1 MIGVIWM
8 IVNLHFNWLPEN
20 ALNKAYQVWLPDINI
35 NFLDIWIDTTTT
47 NRKKESKEKER
58 KHGNELGLVA
68 KDEVAIRWCRFH
80 KSSALLCNCNE

>member
-1 MIGVIWM
+1 M

-20 ALNKAYQVWLPDINI
+20 ALNLAYQVWLPDINI

-58 KHGNELGLVA
+58 KKNTET
-68 KDEVAIRWCRFH
+68 
-80 KSSALLCNCNE
+80 N

>member
-58 KHGNELGLVA
+58 KNNTET
-68 KDEVAIRWCRFH
+68 
-80 KSSALLCNCNE
+80 N

>member
-1 MIGVIWM
+1 M

-58 KHGNELGLVA
+58 KNNTET
-68 KDEVAIRWCRFH
+68 
-80 KSSALLCNCNE
+80 N

>member
-35 NFLDIWIDTTTT
+35 NFLDIWINTTTT
-47 NRKKESKEKER
+47 KER
-58 KHGNELGLVA
+58 KKLRRRKEIKTRKRIKTGSQRRGGYQAVQ
-68 KDEVAIRWCRFH
+68 I
-80 KSSALLCNCNE
+80 S

>member
-1 MIGVIWM
+1 M

-47 NRKKESKEKER
+47 KER
-58 KHGNELGLVA
+58 KKLRRRKEIKTRKRIRRKRA
-68 KDEVAIRWCRFH
+68 KYYTFWKESRIC
-80 KSSALLCNCNE
+80 LLLHMSFVFVC

>member
-47 NRKKESKEKER
+47 NRKKESKQKER
-58 KHGNELGLVA
+58 KKNTET
-68 KDEVAIRWCRFH
+68 
-80 KSSALLCNCNE
+80 N

>member
-35 NFLDIWIDTTTT
+35 NFLDIWIDTTATT
-47 NRKKESKEKER
+47 KER
-58 KHGNELGLVA
+58 KKVRRRKEIKTHA
-68 KDEVAIRWCRFH
+68 
-80 KSSALLCNCNE
+80 SAWWKEGSHLQPVRLLKHQCC

>member
-35 NFLDIWIDTTTT
+35 NFLDIWINTTTKE
-47 NRKKESKEKER
+47 RKKETKEKER
-58 KHGNELGLVA
+58 NKNMT
-68 KDEVAIRWCRFH
+68 
-80 KSSALLCNCNE
+80 